1 MSENL
6 QRNKDFVK
14 LLITTTQTQVKALL
28 STVTPAQV
36 QCLVEIAYN
45 LIDTDQF
52 QSLHH
57 RQKKLLEYLANLSVN
72 DKRKKP
78 VLIKHRVLLIKVLK
92 NFRDILEAL

>member
-45 LIDTDQF
+45 LLTLKKF
-52 QSLHH
+52 RHK
-57 RQKKLLEYLANLSVN
+57 QKKLLEIISKSSVS
-72 DKRKKP
+72 KTRKQSVIVKYNR
-78 VLIKHRVLLIKVLK
+78 ILLNILK
-92 NFRDILEAL
+92 EFSYIFEAL